1 MILLSQVLAQVAH
14 DGPVT
19 AAQVAAALN
28 LETPDAATA
37 LEGLERRRQVIA
49 LRDVKTRGIRW
60 ECTAAGRLEAS
71 GGAQTSLIPRPPVAV
86 QPALF

>member
-1 MILLSQVLAQVAH
+1 MIAQVLAQVAH

-28 LETPDAATA
+28 LETPDVGAA

-49 LRDVKTRGIRW
+49 LRDVRTRGIRW
-60 ECTAAGRLEAS
+60 ECTAAGHLEAS
-71 GGAQTSLIPRPPVAV
+71 GGAQMSLAPRPRVAV